1 MLEATGRWGWR
12 RDIAYVIG
20 EHWDFEVLCG
30 LKPRLPASAL
40 TTSHEFMARRSRRP
54 NAAWSRRTFAAPR
67 DARESLA
74 ATW

>member
-30 LKPRLPASAL
+30 LKPRLPAWAL
-40 TTSHEFMARRSRRP
+40 TTSHESWHAARGGRTPPDRGERSPRR
-54 NAAWSRRTFAAPR
+54 
-67 DARESLA
+67 
-74 ATW
+74 ATRSNRWLRH